1 MYILDGIHQGFR
13 IDLEYSC
20 HIYYPAKKNMQS
32 AVNVPQ
38 VVSKYLDM
46 ECRLG
51 RVVVLDDESAQSV
64 QTSPFGVIP
73 KWENPN
79 DWGLI
84 LDLSSPLGHSVNDWI
99 DSARCSLKYACID
112 QAVCICHSFE
122 VPLLSKLDIKI
133 V

>member
-1 MYILDGIHQGFR
+1 
-13 IDLEYSC
+13 
-20 HIYYPAKKNMQS
+20 MQS
-32 AVNVPQ
+32 AVDVPQ
-38 VVSKYLDM
+38 VVSKYLDT
-46 ECRLG
+46 ECR
-51 RVVVLDDESAQSV
+51 LDDESAQSV

-99 DSARCSLKYACID
+99 DSARCLLKYACID